1 VNCAKKTTAKKTPR
15 KPAASN
21 SHARKRSTRRNRS
34 RGARGR
40 LYALSLRTAAAGAGL
55 LLGAAV
61 PWVWFLQ
68 HEAVAQFESLHWDL
82 PGRVYARPLELHQG
96 APLDAA
102 ALIAELQAA
111 GYRAGAAADQPGRY
125 ARSGGRFVI
134 HSRAFTYADGREP
147 ARRLTVTLAN
157 RRVASVRAGGEAVSL
172 ARVDP
177 AEIATI
183 RTLKSEDRRYVPLA
197 AMPDLLVTG
206 IQAVE
211 DRRFKHHRGIDIRG
225 LARALWQNLR
235 HLGVVEGGST
245 LTQQLVKSLYLSP
258 DRTLWR
264 KLNEAVMALALERR
278 FAKRRLLEAYINEIY
293 LGQTGSR
300 AIHGFPRAS
309 EFYFGVPVESLQPH
323 QVALLIGLARGPSWY
338 NPWRHAER
346 AKQRRDTVLDIFYRT
361 SLLSAAERKRMQAR
375 PLDVLAAP
383 NPGSTRYPA
392 FVDLVRRQLRRDYRP
407 AELRSRGLKILT
419 SLDPVA
425 QRAAERAVQQRLH
438 AIDPAGELQAGLVLV
453 DPESGE
459 VQALVGDRQVRRK
472 GFNRALDAQRQIG
485 SVIKPFI
492 YLLALDRPERFSL
505 ITPLVD
511 RPFQVPLDDGGRW
524 TPQNYSGES
533 HGDVPLLLALARS
546 YNQASARL
554 GLDLGAGK
562 VANLLRRLGVEKH
575 IPAHP
580 SLLLGAV
587 ELSPWQV
594 AQAYQGLAADGY
606 RTRLRAVRA
615 VIGNDGEPLSSY
627 PLRLSPLAERR
638 AIPLLQY
645 ALSRVPH
652 EGTARGLYG
661 QLGRQLAV
669 AAKTGTTDDRRDSWF
684 VGFTDDRLGVVWVGR
699 DDNQPAGISG
709 STAAMPVWAGLFANL
724 PTRPLDYESAGVKW
738 YRVDWPRALLADDD
752 CPNARALPF
761 LPGSRPEEWSSCI
774 GWLESKMRNR

>member
-1 VNCAKKTTAKKTPR
+1 MSASTRKKNV
-15 KPAASN
+15 KPS
-21 SHARKRSTRRNRS
+21 RKRRPRER
-34 RGARGR
+34 
-40 LYALSLRTAAAGAGL
+40 AAARARAGGGLAALALRIASGVAGL

-61 PWVWFLQ
+61 PWAWFLQ
-68 HEAVAQFESLHWDL
+68 QEAVAQFESLHWDL
-82 PGRVYARPLELHQG
+82 PGRVYARPLELYRG

-102 ALIAELQAA
+102 ALVAELEAA
-111 GYRAGAAADQPGRY
+111 GYRSAGAADQPGRY
-125 ARSGGRFVI
+125 ARSGARFVI
-134 HSRAFTYADGREP
+134 HTRAFTYADGRVP

-197 AMPDLLVTG
+197 KVPDLLVTG

-225 LARALWQNLR
+225 LGRALWQNLR

-245 LTQQLVKSLYLSP
+245 ITQQLVKSLYLSP

-264 KLNEAVMALALERR
+264 KLNEAVMAVALERR
-278 FAKRRLLEAYINEIY
+278 FDKRRLLEAYINEIY

-338 NPWRHAER
+338 NPWRHPER
-346 AKQRRDTVLDIFYRT
+346 AKRRRDTVLDIFYRT
-361 SLLSAAERKRMQAR
+361 SLLNATERERMQAR
-375 PLDVLAAP
+375 PLDVLASP

-392 FVDLVRRQLRRDYRP
+392 FVDLVRRQLRRDYAP
-407 AELRSRGLKILT
+407 TTLRSRGLKILT
-419 SLDPVA
+419 TLDPVA
-425 QRAAERAVQQRLH
+425 QQAAERAVQQRLD
-438 AIDPAGELQAGLVLV
+438 AIDATGELQAGLVLV
-453 DPESGE
+453 DPGSGE

-472 GFNRALDAQRQIG
+472 GFNRALDAQRQVG
-485 SVIKPFI
+485 SVVKPFI
-492 YLLALDRPERFSL
+492 YLLALNRPGRFSL
-505 ITPLVD
+505 VTPLVD

-554 GLDLGAGK
+554 GLDLGAGE
-562 VANLLRRLGVEKH
+562 VADLLRRLGVEKDV
-575 IPAHP
+575 PAHP

-615 VIGNDGEPLSSY
+615 VVGNDGEPRSSY

-638 AIPLLQY
+638 AIPLLKY

-661 QLGRQLAV
+661 QLGRRLAV

-699 DDNQPAGISG
+699 DDNKPAGISG
-709 STAAMPVWAGLFANL
+709 STAAMPVWAGLFADL
-724 PTRPLDYESAGVKW
+724 PTRPLEYESAKIEW
-738 YRVDWPRALLADDD
+738 YRVDWPKALLADDD

-761 LPGSRPEEWSSCI
+761 LPDSRPEEWSSCV
-774 GWLESKMRNR
+774 GWLESRLRNR